1 MNVCELTLAVL
12 TSPQVKDRY
21 YRMRRVKDAVMSS

>member
-12 TSPQVKDRY
+12 TSPQVKDMY
-21 YRMRRVKDAVMSS
+21 HRMRRVEDAVMSS

>member
-12 TSPQVKDRY
+12 TSPQVNDK
-21 YRMRRVKDAVMSS
+21 YRKIRSMKDAAMSS